1 VPSTDL
7 TAQKWDLRGSINLN
21 KFTKSGSIKVP
32 GTYRNP
38 LLRVEIKLRGL
49 KTSWNRL
56 GYLHQVHA
64 GATHPKG
71 HYLSVHDQILQLAN
85 LAPYSMFIQLV
96 PWAVREAQS
105 GRLSG
110 SLRFFESGTNLKP
123 SDLSNLDSFHRQQA
137 MLVNPISINIPA
149 EMDNSTKFTRS
160 IASAL
165 VAGVSSILAPVN
177 DARTGM
183 VLRNPSAFDV
193 YLCLSDVATS
203 ATAIAVIE
211 PNGFYELAPADY
223 NGAVSVI
230 CPAGAGSIAG
240 SEMSSVAF
248 AVGAGLEGEQIPGMS
263 FMARFNRSNASIERS
278 EDGGLTWVGLNNGDA
293 TGVSQ
298 AVIDANTGTIH
309 VSNLDGS
316 YNYGAINSTEW
327 TSTIQAGF
335 ESVISNPANI
345 VL

>member
-1 VPSTDL
+1 MPSTDL

-32 GTYRNP
+32 GTYRSP
-38 LLRVEIKLRGL
+38 LLRVELRLRGL
-49 KTSWNRL
+49 KPSWNQL

-137 MLVNPISINIPA
+137 MLVNPISINIPT

-160 IASAL
+160 IAVSL
-165 VAGVSSILAPVN
+165 TAGVASVLAPSN
-177 DARTGM
+177 DDRTGM
-183 VLRNPSAFDV
+183 VLRNPGAFDV
-193 YLCLSDVATS
+193 YLCLAETATADS
-203 ATAIAVIE
+203 AIAVLE

-223 NGAVSVI
+223 NGVVSVI
-230 CPAGAGSIAG
+230 CPAGAGAIAG
-240 SEMSSVAF
+240 SEMASTSFSSGMGGY
-248 AVGAGLEGEQIPGMS
+248 AVPGTPS
-263 FMARFNRSNASIERS
+263 IVRYNGSIQSGTVERSNDA
-278 EDGGLTWVGLNNGDA
+278 GVTWYRINDA
-293 TGVSQ
+293 
-298 AVIDANTGTIH
+298 
-309 VSNLDGS
+309 
-316 YNYGAINSTEW
+316 
-327 TSTIQAGF
+327 
-335 ESVISNPANI
+335 ANI
-345 VL
+345 ESAKVAADGQIYVKTKDNLYFYSLIENGQWLGSNSGNYSSLDTMAGTVIL

>member
-7 TAQKWDLRGSINLN
+7 TTQKWDLRGSINLN
-21 KFTKSGSIKVP
+21 KFTKSGSIKIP

-38 LLRVEIKLRGL
+38 LLRVELRLRGL
-49 KTSWNRL
+49 KASWNHL

-71 HYLSVHDQILQLAN
+71 HYLSVHDQMLQLAN

-110 SLRFFESGTNLKP
+110 SLRFFESGTTLKP
-123 SDLSNLDSFHRQQA
+123 SDLSNLDSFHRQQS

-160 IASAL
+160 IAVSL
-165 VAGVSSILAPVN
+165 TAGVASVLAPSN
-177 DARTGM
+177 DDRTGM
-183 VLRNPSAFDV
+183 VLRNPGAFDV
-193 YLCLSDVATS
+193 YLCLAETATTDS
-203 ATAIAVIE
+203 AIAVIE

-230 CPAGAGSIAG
+230 CPAGAGAIAG
-240 SEMSSVAF
+240 SEMASVAF
-248 AVGAGLEGEQIPGMS
+248 IFNGIFKMIPNGS
-263 FMARFNRSNASIERS
+263 RYFRLFN
-278 EDGGLTWVGLNNGDA
+278 
-293 TGVSQ
+293 
-298 AVIDANTGTIH
+298 GT
-309 VSNLDGS
+309 SCQLMGKF
-316 YNYGAINSTEW
+316 
-327 TSTIQAGF
+327 TSKLL
-335 ESVISNPANI
+335 VN
-345 VL
+345 